1 MSEDSKFKR
10 TAAAAAVAAFL
21 ACTASAQA
29 QSERPPAL
37 PADSSQAAAPAPES
51 AAGAAEPALA
61 AAASATGTP
70 AVAEKVQLQDVVV
83 TAQKRTSTAQ
93 KTAASITAIDAK
105 TLEKNGVQTLQDL
118 TKLAPGVSLGQDAA
132 KVVVTMRGVSSR
144 DTTEIGDP
152 AVSISS
158 DGFYIQR
165 PTGLS
170 GTVYD
175 LERVEVLRGPQ
186 GTLYG
191 RSATGGAINFITAK
205 PGKETEG
212 KFSLGIGNYGTV
224 NTEGMVNLPLN
235 DAWSARAAFKTT
247 RHSGYRTHESP
258 AIPGDD
264 DDSTSARVHLQYAPD
279 NRLKVLLTG
288 QYTHLGGVGPSVEGV
303 PIVGAVNNN
312 VMPDVDVKGEPHGT
326 PNQYIDTTIKT
337 VQLNASY
344 DLDFASLIYSAG
356 YRDMHYRHLR
366 DLDGLITSA
375 NYFSANEH
383 PKDVSHE
390 VRLVS
395 KGEDRF
401 KWQFGAYYFK
411 ETMSLLSYYQSYA
424 VAPPVNMFVFNYDV
438 KAVSKALFGQASY
451 DLSRGVTVDVGLRT
465 SQDDKTR
472 AGYQDLGQ
480 GIVPQPGS
488 SSSKKNTY
496 HLGLNWQLSPNNL
509 LYAKYSTGYKAGGF
523 TTIINGVGAG
533 ATASQRTYD
542 PETINA
548 FEVGSKNQ
556 FFERRLQLNLSAYT
570 YDYKDQ
576 QVSVSNGGAPYTVN
590 AGKSRISGAELEL
603 QARPTA
609 IDSIDGYIA
618 FLNARFKD
626 FCTNR
631 SAQGDCTRNL
641 AGNAPAQAPKW
652 QVGAGYEHRFQL
664 AGGSLTPRLQT
675 HYESK
680 SYLGVDNYVRQTQ
693 NSYTRSDAMLTYA
706 DDSGKWTLQGYV
718 RNIENARILTVAN
731 ANFGSYNY
739 AFAAPR
745 TFGVTFSYYW

>member
-1 MSEDSKFKR
+1 MSKDSKFKR

-29 QSERPPAL
+29 QSERPAL

-51 AAGAAEPALA
+51 GASAAEPALA
-61 AAASATGTP
+61 AAAPATGTP

-93 KTAASITAIDAK
+93 KTAASITAFDAK

-258 AIPGDD
+258 ANPGDD

-288 QYTHLGGVGPSVEGV
+288 QYTIS
-303 PIVGAVNNN
+303 A
-312 VMPDVDVKGEPHGT
+312 
-326 PNQYIDTTIKT
+326 
-337 VQLNASY
+337 AS
-344 DLDFASLIYSAG
+344 
-356 YRDMHYRHLR
+356 
-366 DLDGLITSA
+366 
-375 NYFSANEH
+375 
-383 PKDVSHE
+383 
-390 VRLVS
+390 
-395 KGEDRF
+395 
-401 KWQFGAYYFK
+401 
-411 ETMSLLSYYQSYA
+411 
-424 VAPPVNMFVFNYDV
+424 
-438 KAVSKALFGQASY
+438 
-451 DLSRGVTVDVGLRT
+451 
-465 SQDDKTR
+465 
-472 AGYQDLGQ
+472 
-480 GIVPQPGS
+480 
-488 SSSKKNTY
+488 
-496 HLGLNWQLSPNNL
+496 
-509 LYAKYSTGYKAGGF
+509 
-523 TTIINGVGAG
+523 
-533 ATASQRTYD
+533 
-542 PETINA
+542 
-548 FEVGSKNQ
+548 
-556 FFERRLQLNLSAYT
+556 
-570 YDYKDQ
+570 
-576 QVSVSNGGAPYTVN
+576 
-590 AGKSRISGAELEL
+590 
-603 QARPTA
+603 
-609 IDSIDGYIA
+609 
-618 FLNARFKD
+618 
-626 FCTNR
+626 
-631 SAQGDCTRNL
+631 
-641 AGNAPAQAPKW
+641 APAWK
-652 QVGAGYEHRFQL
+652 GC
-664 AGGSLTPRLQT
+664 
-675 HYESK
+675 
-680 SYLGVDNYVRQTQ
+680 
-693 NSYTRSDAMLTYA
+693 RS
-706 DDSGKWTLQGYV
+706 SV
-718 RNIENARILTVAN
+718 
-731 ANFGSYNY
+731 
-739 AFAAPR
+739 P
-745 TFGVTFSYYW
+745 